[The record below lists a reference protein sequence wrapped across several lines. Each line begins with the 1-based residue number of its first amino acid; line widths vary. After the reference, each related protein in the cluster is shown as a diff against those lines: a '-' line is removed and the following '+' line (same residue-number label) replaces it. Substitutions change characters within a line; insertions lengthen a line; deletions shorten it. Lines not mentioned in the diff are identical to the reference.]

1 MERRHG
7 GPLGDLESVHVPKAT
22 TRAGP
27 GSAPWPGRWRRPVS
41 YGSRVHFSEY
51 QMRLAAY
58 ALIVDTDHPDGDRI
72 LLSWWNGEGV
82 GTPGWSL
89 PGGGVEF
96 EEQPTEGVVREVKEE
111 TGYDIVVGDPITVHT
126 WSNPDGRPDRPL
138 PFKAVRVLYDAT
150 VVGGELGTL
159 EVGGSTDRAAWVPI
173 DQLDD
178 EPGETTSIVRIA
190 VSAHRSRSGAPPSD
204 R

>member
-1 MERRHG
+1 M
-7 GPLGDLESVHVPKAT
+7 
-22 TRAGP
+22 
-27 GSAPWPGRWRRPVS
+27 
-41 YGSRVHFSEY
+41 HFSEY

-58 ALIVDTDHPDGDRI
+58 ALIVDTTPEDGDRI

-96 EEQPTEGVVREVKEE
+96 DEQPHEGVVREVREE
-111 TGYDIVVGDPITVHT
+111 TGYDIEVGDPLTVHT

-138 PFKAVRVLYDAT
+138 PFKAVRVLYAAT
-150 VVGGELGTL
+150 ITGGKLGTL
-159 EVGGSTDRAAWVPI
+159 EVGGSTDRADWVPI
-173 DQLDD
+173 DRLDD
-178 EPGETTSIVRIA
+178 EPGETTGIVRIA
-190 VSAHRSRSGAPPSD
+190 VSAHRRRSAAAAPD

>member
-1 MERRHG
+1 M
-7 GPLGDLESVHVPKAT
+7 
-22 TRAGP
+22 
-27 GSAPWPGRWRRPVS
+27 
-41 YGSRVHFSEY
+41 HFSEY

-58 ALIVDTDHPDGDRI
+58 ALLVDTTPDGVERI
-72 LLSWWNGEGV
+72 LLAWWNGEGV

-96 EEQPTEGVVREVKEE
+96 EEQPHEGLVREVHEE
-111 TGYDIVVGDPITVHT
+111 TGYVITAGAPLAVDT
-126 WSNPDGRPDRPL
+126 WSNPAGRADRPL

-150 VVGGELGTL
+150 IVGGELGTL

-173 DQLDD
+173 ATLDD
-178 EPGETTSIVRIA
+178 EPGQTTSIVRRA
-190 VSAHRSRSGAPPSD
+190 VSEHRRRSGGTALP